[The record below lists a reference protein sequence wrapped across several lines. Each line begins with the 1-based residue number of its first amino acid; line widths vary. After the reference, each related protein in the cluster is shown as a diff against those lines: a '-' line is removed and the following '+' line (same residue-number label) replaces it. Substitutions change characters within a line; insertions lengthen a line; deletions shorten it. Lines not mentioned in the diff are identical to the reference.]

1 MSSVFAFADDA
12 ATEYAQLVDELE
24 DVQQDGVTPDELPQL
39 ASIAGGFRHL
49 QPAVEEGAATLRGIA
64 QLARVGVTRFPLPP
78 MRREIAALRVYG
90 AQAAGADNIIAFPS
104 NKNAPS

>member
-1 MSSVFAFADDA
+1 
-12 ATEYAQLVDELE
+12 
-24 DVQQDGVTPDELPQL
+24 
-39 ASIAGGFRHL
+39 
-49 QPAVEEGAATLRGIA
+49 
-64 QLARVGVTRFPLPP
+64 LPP